1 MMEAILIPVAIEVV
15 LFALAGAVAIP
26 GIKKELARLN
36 KTLEKIN
43 ETQAALV
50 ETVIRDNERLDN
62 HINDKH
68 AHGR

>member
-1 MMEAILIPVAIEVV
+1 MEAILIPVAIEVV

-36 KTLEKIN
+36 NTLEKIN

>member
-1 MMEAILIPVAIEVV
+1 MEAILIPVGVEVV
-15 LFALAGAVAIP
+15 LMALAAIIAIP
-26 GIKKELARLN
+26 GIKKELQALN
-36 KTLEKIN
+36 QTLQQLN

-68 AHGR
+68 IHRQ

>member
-1 MMEAILIPVAIEVV
+1 MEAILIPVGVEVV
-15 LFALAGAVAIP
+15 LMALAAIVAIP
-26 GIKKELARLN
+26 GIKKELKALN
-36 KTLEKIN
+36 QTLQQLN

-68 AHGR
+68 IHRQ

>member
-36 KTLEKIN
+36 NTLEKIN
-43 ETQAALV
+43 ET
-50 ETVIRDNERLDN
+50 
-62 HINDKH
+62 
-68 AHGR
+68 

>member
-36 KTLEKIN
+36 NTLEKIN